1 MIGVTGATGLLGSS
15 IIRTLLAAD
24 EQVIAIKRK
33 NSDTT
38 LLNDIRHKITWR
50 DADMLDPT
58 AIDDALQ
65 GVSSIIHAAGLVS
78 FNARDKRKLYETNVT
93 GTRNLVNASM
103 AHNIRRFV
111 HVSSVAA
118 LSRPKE
124 IFCLD
129 ENQKWTESPL
139 NTVYAESKYLAEL
152 EVMRAHEEGLCVS
165 IVNPSV
171 ILGPGDWTK
180 SSSKIFEYVWKGNSF
195 FTDGSLNYVDVN
207 DVATIIHKLLY
218 AATDGERYIVNAGNI
233 TYQLLFEK
241 IAEHFQKKAPAIK
254 VSKNRLALLAKIE
267 SLRSFLTGSSPLIT
281 HETARLARTTVTY
294 SNQKIKNKLN
304 FEFQSIDHTLKWC
317 CEYYMKEA
325 NGKK

>member
-15 IIRTLLAAD
+15 IIRKLVEAD
-24 EQVIAIKRK
+24 EKVVAIKRR
-33 NSDTT
+33 NSDTS
-38 LLNDIRHKITWR
+38 LLKDLYHKITWR
-50 DADMLDPT
+50 DADLLDPS

-65 GVSSIIHAAGLVS
+65 DVTSIVHAAGLVS
-78 FNARDKRKLYETNVT
+78 FNGRDKKKLYETNVT
-93 GTRNLVNASM
+93 GTRNLVNASL
-103 AHNIRRFV
+103 AHNIRRFI

-124 IFCLD
+124 IIYLD

-152 EVMRAHEEGLCVS
+152 EVMRGHEEGLS
-165 IVNPSV
+165 IAIVNPSV

-195 FTDGSLNYVDVN
+195 FTDGSMNYVDVN
-207 DVATIIHKLLY
+207 DVATIIHQLLY
-218 AATDGERYIVNAGNI
+218 SKSDGERFILNAGNI

-241 IAEHFQKKAPAIK
+241 IAQHFQKKAPAIK
-254 VSKNRLALLAKIE
+254 VSKNRLTLLARIE
-267 SLRSFLTGSSPLIT
+267 SIRAFLTGSSPLIT
-281 HETARLARTTVTY
+281 NETARLTRSTVTY
-294 SNQKIKNKLN
+294 NNQKIRNKLN

-317 CEYYMKEA
+317 CEYYMKQA